1 MQAEYPDGLFG
12 PVQEFDT
19 KKLEKLIDDGAEKVS
34 VFKAKSAAHN
44 QAKKNYSE
52 MTRNQKKRFR
62 KKNR

>member
-19 KKLEKLIDDGAEKVS
+19 KELEKLIDGGAEKVN
-34 VFKAKSAAHN
+34 VFKANSPAHN

-52 MTRNQKKRFR
+52 MTPNQKKRFR
-62 KKNR
+62 KQNR